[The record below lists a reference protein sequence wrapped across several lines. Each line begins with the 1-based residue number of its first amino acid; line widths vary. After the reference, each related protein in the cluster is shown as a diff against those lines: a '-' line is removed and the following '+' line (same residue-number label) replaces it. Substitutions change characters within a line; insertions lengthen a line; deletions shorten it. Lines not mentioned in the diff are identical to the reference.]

1 MRHIAVVFIFFISMS
16 FMFFV
21 LDRTILKS
29 KGITKEQIQECDS
42 IKSENFVLKSQ
53 LMRYELAIGILA
65 EEDSVAANKLTE
77 IYNHETE

>member
-1 MRHIAVVFIFFISMS
+1 MS

-29 KGITKEQIQECDS
+29 KGVTKAQIQACDS
-42 IKSENFVLKSQ
+42 IKAENFVLKTQ
-53 LMRYELAIGILA
+53 LMRYELAIEILA
-65 EEDSVAANKLTE
+65 EEDSIAANKLTE

>member
-1 MRHIAVVFIFFISMS
+1 MRHLFVVLIFFISMS
-16 FMFFV
+16 FMFFI
-21 LDRTILKS
+21 LDRTVLKTQGLN
-29 KGITKEQIQECDS
+29 KKQIQSCDS
-42 IKSENFVLKSQ
+42 AKTELFVLKTQ